1 MDNKQLKK
9 LAVVSAI
16 TLFSSTILSSTN
28 FQNGKLQLGTSVV
41 LAEDPPEDEELPDAN
56 EQKAIKEAR
65 DFIQGIREWLADGE
79 QEFAEEDFAILEAD
93 HLPVLNNIPN
103 IEKKAPG
110 LLADIEKLRA
120 EVFGGVV
127 NPDPEPT
134 VTEEKVA
141 VPVDTVYIEDTEA
154 EANTKTVVNEGT
166 PGEITYVVT
175 NGVRDD
181 GTETKAMVPKQIKVG
196 VKPTVVREEIPAP
209 ADIEEKDSELEEGQR
224 VLKSAG
230 TKGSRTTTTTYS
242 LDLTTGEAVA
252 NTPTVEE
259 TPGTAAVYRVG
270 TKKVAQPP
278 VVTTRTEVIPVTT
291 VYTADSTKEANS
303 QEVTFEGT
311 AGEKTYTTTDGVEDE
326 GVVTTVMK
334 PKQVTVGT
342 KPTVVTEVLPAPAD
356 IEEEDPTL
364 EEGKRELKTPATDGN
379 RTTTTT
385 YTLNPDTG
393 EAVANEPV
401 VEETPGTAAV
411 YRVGTKKVVQPPVV
425 TTRTEVIPVT
435 TVYTEDPTK
444 EANSQEVTFE
454 GSLGERTYTTTDGV
468 EDDGVVTK
476 VMQPK
481 QVTVGTKPTVVT
493 EVLPAP
499 ADVEEPDFNL
509 EEGKRELKTPA
520 VDGSRTTTTTY
531 SLDPSTGLVTANEPV
546 VEETPGTAAVYRV
559 GTKKVAQ
566 PPVVTTRTE
575 VIPVT
580 TVYTE
585 DPTKEANSQEVTFEG
600 SLGERTYTTTDGVE
614 DDGVVTK
621 VMQPKQV
628 TVGTKPTVVT
638 EVLPAPADVEEP
650 DFNLEEGK
658 RELKTPAV
666 DGSRTTTTTYS
677 LDPSTGL
684 VTANEPVV
692 EETPGTAAVYR
703 VGLKKL
709 TPISVPEI
717 KEETETEIVGFTTEK
732 RENPDLPKGETR
744 VLQKG
749 KDGVRTITY
758 RVTTVDGIE
767 TGRVVLSDET
777 TPAVVEIIEVGTKDI
792 AGTPVVTEEM
802 VTEAIGFTTEKREN
816 PDLPKGETRVI
827 QAGKDGVRT
836 ITYRV
841 ITVDGIETSRVVVSD
856 ESVAPVAEIIEV
868 GTKVVSSSDETTNQS
883 STNVATTTNPIV
895 TSQLTKVI
903 KTTIVKKELPKTGEQ
918 QSMLTMVGIAL
929 LGMVTAIF
937 TLGKKKPKN

>member
-28 FQNGKLQLGTSVV
+28 FQNGKLQLGTPVV
-41 LAEDPPEDEELPDAN
+41 LAEDPPVDEDVPLGPEMQLIQEARQMLDDVRLMLGEGESEVAKEMFEEFEHDKYEAL
-56 EQKAIKEAR
+56 KAIPK
-65 DFIQGIREWLADGE
+65 
-79 QEFAEEDFAILEAD
+79 LE
-93 HLPVLNNIPN
+93 V
-103 IEKKAPG
+103 KAPG
-110 LLADIEKLRA
+110 LLAEIESLRA
-120 EVFGGVV
+120 ELYGTTPAPTPQPQPTITKETEVFPVGTIYSE
-127 NPDPEPT
+127 DPN
-134 VTEEKVA
+134 
-141 VPVDTVYIEDTEA
+141 A
-154 EANTKTVVNEGT
+154 EANTQTVISEGT
-166 PGEITYVVT
+166 PGEITYIVT
-175 NGVRDD
+175 DGVRDQ
-181 GTETKAMVPKQIKVG
+181 GTETIPMVPRRVSVG
-196 VKPTVVREEIPAP
+196 TKPTVVTEEIPAP

-291 VYTADSTKEANS
+291 VYT
-303 QEVTFEGT
+303 
-311 AGEKTYTTTDGVEDE
+311 
-326 GVVTTVMK
+326 
-334 PKQVTVGT
+334 
-342 KPTVVTEVLPAPAD
+342 
-356 IEEEDPTL
+356 
-364 EEGKRELKTPATDGN
+364 
-379 RTTTTT
+379 
-385 YTLNPDTG
+385 
-393 EAVANEPV
+393 
-401 VEETPGTAAV
+401 
-411 YRVGTKKVVQPPVV
+411 
-425 TTRTEVIPVT
+425 
-435 TVYTEDPTK
+435 EDPTK

-454 GSLGERTYTTTDGV
+454 GSVGERTYTTTDGV

-509 EEGKRELKTPA
+509 EEGKRELKTPG

-531 SLDPSTGLVTANEPV
+531 SLDPA
-546 VEETPGTAAVYRV
+546 
-559 GTKKVAQ
+559 
-566 PPVVTTRTE
+566 
-575 VIPVT
+575 
-580 TVYTE
+580 
-585 DPTKEANSQEVTFEG
+585 
-600 SLGERTYTTTDGVE
+600 
-614 DDGVVTK
+614 
-621 VMQPKQV
+621 
-628 TVGTKPTVVT
+628 
-638 EVLPAPADVEEP
+638 
-650 DFNLEEGK
+650 
-658 RELKTPAV
+658 
-666 DGSRTTTTTYS
+666 
-677 LDPSTGL
+677 TGL

-717 KEETETEIVGFTTEK
+717 KEETETET
-732 RENPDLPKGETR
+732 
-744 VLQKG
+744 
-749 KDGVRTITY
+749 
-758 RVTTVDGIE
+758 
-767 TGRVVLSDET
+767 
-777 TPAVVEIIEVGTKDI
+777 
-792 AGTPVVTEEM
+792 
-802 VTEAIGFTTEKREN
+802 IGFTTEKREN

-827 QAGKDGVRT
+827 QAGKDGART

-856 ESVAPVAEIIEV
+856 EPVAPVAEIIEV
-868 GTKVVSSSDETTNQS
+868 GTKAVSSSDETTNQS

>member
-28 FQNGKLQLGTSVV
+28 FQNGKLQLGTPVV
-41 LAEDPPEDEELPDAN
+41 LAEDPPVDEDVPLGPEMQLIQEARQMLDDVRLMLGEGESEVAKEMFEEFEHDKHEAL
-56 EQKAIKEAR
+56 KAIPK
-65 DFIQGIREWLADGE
+65 
-79 QEFAEEDFAILEAD
+79 LE
-93 HLPVLNNIPN
+93 V
-103 IEKKAPG
+103 KAPG
-110 LLADIEKLRA
+110 LLAEIESLRA
-120 EVFGGVV
+120 ELYGTTLAPTPQPQPTITKETEVFPVGTIYSE
-127 NPDPEPT
+127 DPN
-134 VTEEKVA
+134 
-141 VPVDTVYIEDTEA
+141 A
-154 EANTKTVVNEGT
+154 EANTQTVISEGT
-166 PGEITYVVT
+166 PGEITYIVT
-175 NGVRDD
+175 DGVRDQ
-181 GTETKAMVPKQIKVG
+181 GTETTPMVPRRVSVG
-196 VKPTVVREEIPAP
+196 TKPTVVTEEIPAP

-242 LDLTTGEAVA
+242 LNLTTGEAVA

-291 VYTADSTKEANS
+291 VYTADPTKEANS

-326 GVVTTVMK
+326 GVVTTVMQ

-356 IEEEDPTL
+356 IEEEDSTL
-364 EEGKRELKTPATDGN
+364 EEGKRELKTPATDGG

-385 YTLNPDTG
+385 YSLDPATG
-393 EAVANEPV
+393 LVTANEPV

-411 YRVGTKKVVQPPVV
+411 YRVGTKEVAQPPVV

-454 GSLGERTYTTTDGV
+454 GSVGERTYTTTDGV

-509 EEGKRELKTPA
+509 EEGKRELKTPG

-531 SLDPSTGLVTANEPV
+531 SLDPA
-546 VEETPGTAAVYRV
+546 
-559 GTKKVAQ
+559 
-566 PPVVTTRTE
+566 
-575 VIPVT
+575 
-580 TVYTE
+580 
-585 DPTKEANSQEVTFEG
+585 
-600 SLGERTYTTTDGVE
+600 
-614 DDGVVTK
+614 
-621 VMQPKQV
+621 
-628 TVGTKPTVVT
+628 
-638 EVLPAPADVEEP
+638 
-650 DFNLEEGK
+650 
-658 RELKTPAV
+658 
-666 DGSRTTTTTYS
+666 
-677 LDPSTGL
+677 TGL

-717 KEETETEIVGFTTEK
+717 KEETETET
-732 RENPDLPKGETR
+732 
-744 VLQKG
+744 
-749 KDGVRTITY
+749 
-758 RVTTVDGIE
+758 
-767 TGRVVLSDET
+767 
-777 TPAVVEIIEVGTKDI
+777 
-792 AGTPVVTEEM
+792 
-802 VTEAIGFTTEKREN
+802 IGFTTEKREN

-827 QAGKDGVRT
+827 QAGKDGART

-856 ESVAPVAEIIEV
+856 EPVAPVAEIIEV
-868 GTKVVSSSDETTNQS
+868 GTKAVSSSDETTNQS